1 LMPFITE
8 AVWEALRAADGEVT
22 GNDELLVT
30 ARWPAAGARDE
41 GAEGE
46 VEAVAELIRTIRNA
60 RLASAVPA
68 GKRVALELLA
78 DEPERGERAEAAR
91 RYIQALARVEPF
103 TVHAAGSISL
113 PATGIVATP
122 LGAAWLPL
130 DDEQAAVGT
139 PPDRVGREHLE
150 RGIARLE
157 ALLANRDFTS
167 KAPAVV
173 VDRERQRLRELEAEL
188 RQIGG

>member
-1 LMPFITE
+1 MRTMTAPMIHPRKRKRRRGSSVGTRIEAQPRGIGGRGGTRPFS
-8 AVWEALRAADGEVT
+8 G
-22 GNDELLVT
+22 
-30 ARWPAAGARDE
+30 
-41 GAEGE
+41 
-46 VEAVAELIRTIRNA
+46 
-60 RLASAVPA
+60 
-68 GKRVALELLA
+68 
-78 DEPERGERAEAAR
+78 
-91 RYIQALARVEPF
+91 F
-103 TVHAAGSISL
+103 
-113 PATGIVATP
+113 
-122 LGAAWLPL
+122 

-139 PPDRVGREHLE
+139 PPDRVEREHLE